1 MAFGSEIKAKIKPTT
16 EFFDIIR
23 ELTHKISDE
32 GWITNVGSLSIINKS
47 SATADAVSVVPEIAN
62 AGAVLSGEVPP
73 VAANV
78 TAYAPDV
85 AGTDVIVPVTVAVS
99 EAPVATAE

>member
-1 MAFGSEIKAKIKPTT
+1 M
-16 EFFDIIR
+16 FDPPAALIA
-23 ELTHKISDE
+23 
-32 GWITNVGSLSIINKS
+32 ITYVP
-47 SATADAVSVVPEIAN
+47 ATSGVNDAVMYFVTRPA
-62 AGAVLSGEVPP
+62 AVAVRTPLVKLAALTSGEVPP

-78 TAYAPDV
+78 VANTPEV